1 MLVPLGRGRRDGG
14 ETLVKGGK
22 EEIRKSVLID
32 YYKALSSKSYKAS
45 RVYEALL
52 RMIEGGYWTPGDK
65 LPSERELTE
74 ILPVGLATVQ
84 TALGRLAQDGMLV
97 RKRKA
102 GSFISEPAASG
113 RELVY
118 VPFIGED
125 GKTNLTVTDLEMKI
139 FETGEQG
146 KWSQFL
152 GPKRKFVCIQRT
164 MSIGGEFLVF
174 NRMFL
179 ADAKFWAILDI
190 PVDELRD
197 ITFRRMFKDR
207 FGAPPTRLERDVS
220 FLRLSPQLAENL
232 ETDAGR
238 PALLFE
244 IRQFTLRDEPL
255 FFMESIVPENGRAM
269 RII

>member
-1 MLVPLGRGRRDGG
+1 M
-14 ETLVKGGK
+14 KGGK
-22 EEIRKSVLID
+22 EDIRKSVLID
-32 YYKALSSKSYKAS
+32 YYTALSDRSYKAT
-45 RVYEALL
+45 RVYEALV

-84 TALGRLAQDGMLV
+84 TALGRLAQDGLLL

-118 VPFIGED
+118 FPFIGED

-139 FETGEQG
+139 FETSEQG

-152 GPKRKFVCIQRT
+152 GPKRKYVCVQRT
-164 MSIGGEFLVF
+164 MSIGGEFRLF
-174 NRMFL
+174 NRIFL
-179 ADAKFWAILDI
+179 ANSKFWPILDV
-190 PVDELRD
+190 PVAELRD

-220 FLRLSPQLAENL
+220 FLRLSPHLAEKL
-232 ETDAGR
+232 ETDPGG

-255 FFMESIVPENGRAM
+255 FFMEFIVPENGRTM